1 MKILKRTA
9 RKKPK
14 SLSEIVEVLLKH
26 REELYQR
33 YGVKHLKIFGS
44 FARNEQK
51 RDSDLDVIVSLDG
64 RIDLLGFV
72 ELKHYLEEIT
82 GLSVDLVTDRGISP
96 FVKSYIQEFEVF

>member
-1 MKILKRTA
+1 VKILKKTAHRT
-9 RKKPK
+9 PK

-44 FARNEQK
+44 YAEGKQK
-51 RDSDLDVIVSLDG
+51 ESSDLDVIVSLDG

-72 ELKHYLEEIT
+72 ELKYYLEEIT
-82 GLSVDLVTDRGISP
+82 GLSVDLVTDKGISP
-96 FVKSYIQEFEVF
+96 FVKPYIQEFGVF